1 MENIMVT
8 VLVVYKENIN
18 RTPSYSLLKKFLK
31 EKRNFYLLV
40 YDNSPEKQV
49 DELLGF
55 ENVRYIHNQENAGLA
70 EAYNE
75 GIAYLD
81 QVSGELLLLLDQD
94 TELEASYLEFA
105 LQLAIQ
111 STIGAYVPRVFSGE
125 RQISP
130 VFSEEYVNIKSEKP
144 AVGLSEK
151 RVMAINS
158 GTLLP
163 KETLNIIGRFNVEFS
178 LDFLDHW
185 LFWELYQKNLQ
196 VMVLDQTITHD
207 LSVLSHDYVS
217 IERYNEMLIAETNFY
232 KEYDVEQLKRHKKQ
246 LFLRTVKQLL
256 LVKNR
261 LIWKRTW
268 REFYQ
273 VMKGK

>member
-1 MENIMVT
+1 MENIIVT
-8 VLVVYKENIN
+8 VLVIYKENVN
-18 RTPSYSLLKKFLK
+18 QTPSYLLLKKFLK
-31 EKRNFYLLV
+31 EKSNFYLLV
-40 YDNSPEKQV
+40 YDNSPEKQI

-55 ENVRYIHNQENAGLA
+55 KNVRYIHNKENAGLA

-75 GIAYLD
+75 GIVYLD
-81 QVSGELLLLLDQD
+81 QVSGDFLLLLDQD
-94 TELEASYLEFA
+94 TELKSRYLELA
-105 LQLAIQ
+105 LQLERQ
-111 STIGAYVPRVFSGE
+111 SSTGAYVPKVISGK

-130 VFSEEYVNIKSEKP
+130 VFSEEYVTINSEKP
-144 AVGLSEK
+144 VAGLSEK

-163 KETLNIIGRFNVEFS
+163 KETLKKIGRFNVEFS

-196 VMVLDQTITHD
+196 VMVLDRTITHD
-207 LSVLSHDYVS
+207 LSVLSHDFVS

-232 KEYDVEQLKRHKKQ
+232 KEYDVKQLKRHKKQ

-268 REFYQ
+268 QEFYK